1 MAGEMRE
8 VANRWAFPLGFAAI
22 MATSFCFIL
31 RALVIDE
38 WGVVFALSETQ
49 KGQLLGA
56 GLWPFAITIVLLSL
70 IVDKVGFRAIFAF
83 AGFAHLAGLALLL
96 SAHGYVLL
104 YAGTFVMALGNGAVE
119 AAANPLIA
127 TVHASDKPRWL
138 NRLHAAW
145 PGGMIAGG
153 LLAIALGQFVGWQ
166 VKVALMVLPVLA
178 YLALLSGARLPV
190 SERVA
195 SGVSFRAMLQ
205 EAGWGSAFIILFL
218 IMLEVGRLASLGMP
232 AILVAA
238 AALTLAFGLYVRR
251 AGKPLYILF
260 VLLMLPLAI
269 TELST
274 DSWIS
279 SLMAPEMARLGLQPG
294 WVLIYASFIVFL
306 IRIVAGSV
314 IARLT
319 PLGTLALAS
328 FLTAIAL
335 FLLSGQQ
342 GYALLC
348 AATLYGIGK
357 SFFWG
362 TSLAVVSE
370 RFPRAG
376 AVGINVV
383 AGAGMLAAGIVGSA
397 LLGAV
402 QDRTTVQLLA
412 AQDGAQSTSLVERY
426 TVVRSGNLGGGT
438 YRTIDEAA
446 LARAPAQERVKV
458 ETARDL
464 SRKDALSGIALLP
477 LLMALV
483 YALLVV
489 WFRQKGGYKPVVLTD
504 G

>member
-1 MAGEMRE
+1 MAGEIRE
-8 VANRWAFPLGFAAI
+8 VANGRAFPLAFAAI

-70 IVDKVGFRAIFAF
+70 IVDKVGFRAVFAF
-83 AGFAHLAGLALLL
+83 AGIAHLVGLALLL
-96 SAHGYVLL
+96 SAQGYVLL
-104 YAGTFVMALGNGAVE
+104 YAGTFVMALGNGAAE

-127 TVHASDKPRWL
+127 TVYAGDKPRWL

-166 VKVALMVLPVLA
+166 IKVALMVLPVLA
-178 YLALLSGARLPV
+178 YTVLLFGARLPV

-195 SGVSFRAMLQ
+195 SGVRFRAMLQ

-218 IMLEVGRLASLGMP
+218 IMLEIGRLGDLGMT
-232 AILVAA
+232 AILVTTAV
-238 AALTLAFGLYVRR
+238 LTLAFGLYTRR
-251 AGKPLYILF
+251 AGQPLYILF

-279 SLMAPEMARLGLQPG
+279 SMMAPEMARLGLQPG
-294 WVLIYASFIVFL
+294 WVLIYASLIVFL
-306 IRIVAGSV
+306 IRIVAGTI

-319 PLGTLALAS
+319 ALGTLMLAS
-328 FLTAIAL
+328 FLTAIGL
-335 FLLSGQQ
+335 LLLSGEE
-342 GYALLC
+342 GFALLF

-376 AVGINVV
+376 AVGLNVV
-383 AGAGMLAAGIVGSA
+383 AGAGMLGAGIVGSA
-397 LLGAV
+397 LLGTV

-412 AQDGAQSTSLVERY
+412 ERDQAQATSLVERY
-426 TVVRSGNLGGGT
+426 TVARSGNLGGGT
-438 YRTIDEAA
+438 YRTIDEGA
-446 LARAPAQERVKV
+446 LARAPAEERKKV
-458 ETARDL
+458 EAVRDF
-464 SRKDALSGIALLP
+464 SKKDALRGIALLP
-477 LLMALV
+477 LLMGLV
-483 YALLVV
+483 YAALLI
-489 WFRQKGGYKPVVLTD
+489 WFRRKGGYKPVVLTD

>member
-1 MAGEMRE
+1 MTGETHAT
-8 VANRWAFPLGFAAI
+8 ANRWAFPLAFAAI
-22 MATSFCFIL
+22 TATSFCFIL

-49 KGQLLGA
+49 KGELLGA

-70 IVDKVGFRAIFAF
+70 VVDKLGFRAIFWF
-83 AGFAHLAGLALLL
+83 AGLAHLAGLALLL
-96 SAHGYVLL
+96 SAKGYALL

-127 TVHASDKPRWL
+127 TVHAGDKPRWL

-153 LLAIALGQFVGWQ
+153 LLALALGQYVGWQ
-166 VKVALMVLPVLA
+166 VKVGLMILPVLA
-178 YLALLSGARLPV
+178 YLALLFGARLPV

-205 EAGWGSAFIILFL
+205 ETGWGSAFIVLFL
-218 IMLEVGRLASLGMP
+218 IMLEIGRLAGLGLT
-232 AILVAA
+232 AILIIS
-238 AALTLAFGLYVRR
+238 AALTLAFGLYARR
-251 AGKPLYILF
+251 AGRPMYILF

-279 SLMAPEMARLGLQPG
+279 SLMAPEMARIGLQPG

-306 IRIVAGSV
+306 IRIVAGTI

-328 FLTAIAL
+328 SLTAIAL
-335 FLLSGQQ
+335 LFLSGQQ
-342 GYALLC
+342 GFALLF

-370 RFPRAG
+370 QFPKAG

-397 LLGAV
+397 LLGTV
-402 QDRTTVQLLA
+402 QDQTTVQLLA
-412 AQDGAQSTSLVERY
+412 AQDRAQAGTLVERY
-426 TVVRSGNLGGGT
+426 TVARSGNLGGGT

-446 LARAPAQERVKV
+446 LVRAPAAERAEV
-458 ETARDL
+458 EAARDL
-464 SRKDALSGIALLP
+464 SKKGALRAIALLP
-477 LLMALV
+477 LLMAFV
-483 YALLVV
+483 YAVLIL
-489 WFRQKGGYKPVVLTD
+489 WFRRRGGYRPVVLGD
-504 G
+504 A